1 MSNFYT
7 DVSILGNSILYRGIE
22 DGRRVQFKLEYSPKV
37 YVKSN
42 KKSNYQNLFGQ
53 YVEEIQPGSISET
66 RDFIKRYSD
75 VDNFEIYGDIGFDVQ
90 FISDKFT
97 GLIDW
102 SMDHINSF
110 VLDIETSVSSRIYS
124 PETIIQIR
132 KKVDT
137 V

>member
-7 DVSILGNSILYRGIE
+7 DVSILGNSILYKGIE

-42 KKSNYQNLFGQ
+42 KKSEWQNLFGQ

-66 RDFIKRYSD
+66 RDFIKRYAD